1 MAPAGRTPFSSEDD
15 AHLVKYLAEFN
26 ELRKGN
32 KIYQQLVDDRDKF
45 PWAKRHSWQ
54 AWRHRYI
61 RDTVDFDRR
70 IHVQQKRNLRELIR
84 NAHNEATPTSRNLP
98 HPTYPTNTS
107 PQRQKRKKTL
117 SDESTVQDKRRRIET
132 LEEAIL
138 SGAADFDAQNLARRI
153 RLGEGPSR
161 IDITKMNQ
169 YRVPGMLSV
178 PQISSDYDEVS
189 PYDISEDSDNVE
201 EAASPGPGNVRGEDD
216 LVERAPT
223 DVKADDMED
232 ENLAVGNIQSSHSVT
247 SNSTDI
253 PSNPG
258 PVHQTFRK
266 QSLPSLSSSTR
277 ERSSIPESTSW
288 LSVTDQ
294 SRLVNSMSETLSERY
309 NFPPEYV
316 LRVWKETGNL
326 EEAESILKEL
336 GALANGLLRDAI
348 SRRSS
353 LKSAISSDAIGNH
366 EEGPGQAA
374 PPHATV
380 HTRTQRNRSAGGDS
394 SVVRKPSR
402 LRQSFAG
409 DSLHAQ
415 PIPTSPLLHSP
426 ENFNGRD
433 FAMLTGSSSKDSI
446 PTPPTSVSPAQE
458 DAPIT
463 LRPGKPKSSASV
475 DHLNADPE
483 SKSSNVEAVWPPTL
497 QKVYFS
503 ISSPERKKVLQ
514 RFWKAHGK
522 DFVQVEST
530 LNENLQAS
538 LVQ

>member
-1 MAPAGRTPFSSEDD
+1 MAPGGRTPFSSEDE

-26 ELRKGN
+26 ELRKGK
-32 KIYQQLVDDRDKF
+32 KIYQQLVNDRDKF

-61 RDTVDFDRR
+61 RDTIDFDRR

-84 NAHNEATPTSRNLP
+84 NAHNETTPASQNLP
-98 HPTYPTNTS
+98 HPTNNS
-107 PQRQKRKKTL
+107 PQRQKRKKPL

-132 LEEAIL
+132 LEL
-138 SGAADFDAQNLARRI
+138 SGAGDFDAQNLSRRI

-161 IDITKMNQ
+161 INITKMNQ
-169 YRVPGMLSV
+169 YRVP
-178 PQISSDYDEVS
+178 
-189 PYDISEDSDNVE
+189 DSDNVE

-223 DVKADDMED
+223 DVKADDIEG
-232 ENLAVGNIQSSHSVT
+232 ENPAVGNIQSSLSVT
-247 SNSTDI
+247 SNSTDR

-258 PVHQTFRK
+258 PVRQTFRK
-266 QSLPSLSSSTR
+266 QSLPSLSSFTR

-316 LRVWKETGNL
+316 LRVWKEAGNL
-326 EEAESILKEL
+326 EETESILEEL

-353 LKSAISSDAIGNH
+353 SKSAISSDATGNH

-374 PPHATV
+374 PPHATL
-380 HTRTQRNRSAGGDS
+380 HTRPQRNRSAGGDS
-394 SVVRKPSR
+394 SVVRNPSR

-409 DSLHAQ
+409 DLLHAQ
-415 PIPTSPLLHSP
+415 PIPTSPPFHSP
-426 ENFNGRD
+426 EDFDSRD
-433 FAMLTGSSSKDSI
+433 FAMPTGSSSKDSI

-458 DAPIT
+458 DVPIT
-463 LRPGKPKSSASV
+463 LRLGKPKSSASV
-475 DHLNADPE
+475 DPLNADPE
-483 SKSSNVEAVWPPTL
+483 SKSSNVESVWPPTL

-514 RFWKAHGK
+514 RFWNAHGK

-530 LNENLQAS
+530 LNENLHAS